1 MKKYIILLTIT
12 IFLNTTQVFAGF
24 THNGSTITQSGT
36 DTSLAGLSGVSG
48 VTTQIINGQT
58 LYFVGNNNMNI
69 TGNLTINPLT
79 EQLVFGSAAPFRTLN
94 LSTSGASLTIGA
106 NRIVN
111 GDKLSTDNVA
121 ISFNNPSGLT
131 YNTSYADMSFTNGTF
146 TWHEG
151 KILLGSMI
159 IFGDGSFQG
168 SSDDIVID
176 IKEGS
181 TFESRGFHGGG
192 GIQLQ
197 MAVPNGNINGLK
209 IKGSGED
216 VLVSLGL
223 ATGEVYANPY
233 EFILEGVYGIS
244 NQSITGQFVDVRNYS
259 STSTSRDL
267 NLFAYRQIRA
277 TNLENGSATIVA
289 EHNMHPP
296 HGPGLVEGRK
306 EVELTLRESE
316 VNGSGVIS
324 DVIYF
329 IKDYDNGDRR
339 DAYGQT
345 YTTDREYTGTTNA
358 SGKTGV
364 LDVLTFAVAK
374 TAEVTVGL
382 DDVGENKKD
391 RRSKYDDTRDAFDIH
406 LLSYNHN
413 YRVTEQQLKGVG
425 VLEPEI
431 ALDQDA
437 NISELTKTT
446 VDAYT
451 TLDNLDQLY
460 DRAKSWKVT
469 VANLEYPTI
478 STQPVTASG
487 TALDL
492 GNRNIIVDAT
502 AGSAFAINTSTN
514 TITIKPT
521 AALLSGAKFNNIKTT
536 GTVSTAGGASL
547 EFGYEDSTGINKYV
561 ALSNLLSSYTVLI
574 TDNRVNTTLLGA
586 VTGITGDYKAHFI
599 APADASDIEVSVT
612 RPSYSSFTENYPEN
626 DLSFVREI
634 NLQLTSLIAES
645 QIEMLNLALKIL
657 QKEEAV
663 YRALDLTNPALMITN
678 TISGTSGSPSEANQL
693 AILDV
698 LNKVFVKVIANRRKL
713 E

>member
-1 MKKYIILLTIT
+1 
-12 IFLNTTQVFAGF
+12 V
-24 THNGSTITQSGT
+24 
-36 DTSLAGLSGVSG
+36 
-48 VTTQIINGQT
+48 
-58 LYFVGNNNMNI
+58 
-69 TGNLTINPLT
+69 
-79 EQLVFGSAAPFRTLN
+79 
-94 LSTSGASLTIGA
+94 
-106 NRIVN
+106 
-111 GDKLSTDNVA
+111 
-121 ISFNNPSGLT
+121 
-131 YNTSYADMSFTNGTF
+131 
-146 TWHEG
+146 
-151 KILLGSMI
+151 
-159 IFGDGSFQG
+159 
-168 SSDDIVID
+168 DI
-176 IKEGS
+176 
-181 TFESRGFHGGG
+181 
-192 GIQLQ
+192 
-197 MAVPNGNINGLK
+197 
-209 IKGSGED
+209 
-216 VLVSLGL
+216 
-223 ATGEVYANPY
+223 
-233 EFILEGVYGIS
+233 
-244 NQSITGQFVDVRNYS
+244 RNYS
-259 STSTSRDL
+259 STSNPRDL
-267 NLFAYRQIRA
+267 NLFANRQIRA

-289 EHNMHPP
+289 EHNTNPP

-306 EVELTLRESE
+306 EVEFTLRESE

-324 DVIYF
+324 DVFYF

-364 LDVLTFAVAK
+364 LDVLIFAVAK
-374 TAEVTVGL
+374 TAEVTVGS

-437 NISELTKTT
+437 NISEPNRIT

-451 TLDNLDQLY
+451 TLENLDQLY

-521 AALLSGAKFNNIKTT
+521 AALLSGAKFNSITTT
-536 GTVSTAGGASL
+536 GAVSTANGASL
-547 EFGYEDSTGINKYV
+547 EFGYEDSTGINKYI
-561 ALSNLLSSYTVLI
+561 ALSNLVNTDAVLI
-574 TDNRVNTTLLGA
+574 RDNNLSA
-586 VTGITGDYKAHFI
+586 DIISVTGITGDYKAHFI